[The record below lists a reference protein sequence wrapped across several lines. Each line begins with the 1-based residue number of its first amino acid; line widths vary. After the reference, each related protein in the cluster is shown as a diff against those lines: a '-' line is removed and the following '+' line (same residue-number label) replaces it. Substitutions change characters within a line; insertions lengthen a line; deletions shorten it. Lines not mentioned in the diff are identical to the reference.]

1 MHLSNFPREFHVDS
15 TQGHQTLIAFI
26 VLHTVA
32 GLVLLPILCATFA
45 FARVKRHPILPVM
58 SSCLVPVSFLGT
70 LLFYA
75 DRTLY
80 DTPLSMGLLVH
91 SPVCLTQAALLYHP
105 VPPMM
110 AVAIAVLLLHLWN
123 TVRDATT
130 SVEAEKPKPWKL
142 TSLLLAPFVA
152 FVVFALASTLMMA
165 NDFANGRAVIKLRL
179 YCKFEHNGIAIVR
192 AVFTGLVLVVT
203 ACCAGRIS
211 MRLFH
216 LSPGMENAAARAAL
230 FRVTILF
237 AYVVLGIVLCVV
249 SVFSFSPI
257 ADLYLATIPMVVF
270 LLFASPKDVLKAWC
284 FWK

>member
-1 MHLSNFPREFHVDS
+1 MHLPNLPRAFDVDS

-26 VLHTVA
+26 ALHTVA

-58 SSCLVPVSFLGT
+58 SSCLVPASFLGT

-75 DRTLY
+75 DHSLY
-80 DTPLSMGLLVH
+80 DTPLAMGRLLH
-91 SPVCLTQAALLYHP
+91 SPVCLTQAALLHHP

-165 NDFANGRAVIKLRL
+165 NDFANDRAVIELRL

-216 LSPGMENAAARAAL
+216 LSPGMKNAAERAAL
-230 FRVTILF
+230 CRVAVLF
-237 AYVVLGIVLCVV
+237 VYVVLGIVFSVI
-249 SVFSFSPI
+249 SVFTVSPI
-257 ADLYLATIPMVVF
+257 TDMYLATIPMVIF
-270 LLFASPKDVLKAWC
+270 LLFASSKDIREAWS